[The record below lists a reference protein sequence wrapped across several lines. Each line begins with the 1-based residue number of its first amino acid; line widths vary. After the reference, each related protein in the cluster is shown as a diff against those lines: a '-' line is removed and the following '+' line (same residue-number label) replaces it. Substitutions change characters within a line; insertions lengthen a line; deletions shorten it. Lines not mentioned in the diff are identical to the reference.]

1 MADKIQLD
9 IVTPEKV
16 VYSET
21 ADMVTAPGTLGE
33 FGILPGHAAFIT
45 TLDQGKIVIRK
56 DGQEVRITVSGGFAE
71 VVDDKVIILA
81 DAAEVA

>member
-16 VYSET
+16 VYSES

-45 TLDQGKIVIRK
+45 TLDQGKIVVRK